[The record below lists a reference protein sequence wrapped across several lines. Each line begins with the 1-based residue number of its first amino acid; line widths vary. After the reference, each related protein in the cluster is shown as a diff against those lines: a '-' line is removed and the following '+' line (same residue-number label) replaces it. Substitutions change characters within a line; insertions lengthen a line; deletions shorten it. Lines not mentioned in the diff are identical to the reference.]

1 MAEQL
6 LVDTYSLTKDI
17 FDAEQRTDRG
27 EKRDFVLPKPMSAAE
42 VVTEYA
48 NKYTDGDV
56 DKLVDQLNGQSYRLT
71 EVINHAVENPY
82 SYSEY
87 DKLVKIRETTP
98 QAAPEAPVDYLDM
111 EVESVGEMGV
121 FWDDV
126 PVEEYDTV
134 AVSKVDDN
142 YQGLIKAA
150 EMTEGILSD
159 SATQEMLKWEDRQ
172 DIDTKWIQTN
182 TIENLNK
189 QGKFLGQDGFDDAY
203 NKEFK
208 KVTNTLML
216 KNVQGVHNATPRM
229 ALSEWADPSSAL
241 GSEVIA
247 AMSPQMK
254 FLGVGKANQL
264 LYVTESNA
272 RYFTDIIDAPK
283 MAGIGLLKYGPS
295 EFERGI
301 AERSMATTELYKA
314 GAATGI
320 PGLQYLG
327 GLTGLVLDIG
337 TPDLTVVGGIAV
349 KGAKMAVKTGT
360 KLNKA
365 VKGLQDVTKVAP
377 ESEIVAKRL
386 MEIGKTLEKAAETGD
401 RAAVKEASRQYAEL
415 RGEYPALRKQIDRG
429 VESYQAE
436 RVEQIKDA
444 VKSTDFEPDDVRAL
458 QAREALQSA
467 GELKL
472 KRVVSTTE
480 NVDDVI
486 GELARDIELRVGKRK
501 EEAQGPIF
509 AFDTADTPRFD
520 FQFNALDK
528 AEQAL
533 VKKGEYRTDTEKVRK
548 QFISI
553 IAAKMNEFKDAAGV
567 KTVSTDDPDIA
578 KVFRSLI
585 GTKNKRPINE
595 VKDDLLLVI
604 EKRAGIG
611 NHSDEALFKAET
623 NISKLISKYADEK
636 IDVFEEAAAARNLR
650 IQKAEAA
657 NIKKEK
663 TIKEARQL
671 QKDIDAELKVLRRN
685 QRLKVQAAKRIGDD
699 LTDAELRLSGAQ
711 EIASRSKAVKLAVQ
725 KINRLEKIKTQL
737 INKGARLIEASLLQK
752 MEDAKFIA
760 KYYKTDATRKA
771 VEKSVIEYNSIMA
784 KIDFGSVWRND
795 RRNIIDADAITSEIF
810 KDYIETLYTELEQH
824 RKRLTRLRGRI
835 KTDSS
840 RQALER
846 YKALTRQYNQATETV
861 KAYKQEVKLLK
872 AELAATNKQ
881 LRQINSFVGKLERQL
896 KKSLRKEAGL
906 KAKKAGKAP
915 KAVSSAISE
924 KELQA
929 AAKKV
934 KDKIEKF
941 GDISPQK
948 TPDGINH
955 ILGPAYDI
963 VGEPVVF
970 KTKPPKGVENTL
982 SKKYPDIMVQSVP
995 IEYKTA
1001 SGARLGIIS
1010 EKITPLDKLP
1020 LDELDKVLKNN
1031 FRPQAADAILR
1042 LAKRDIAEGLDGAL
1056 VGGELG
1062 EALRLRTASAEEI
1075 SNILFGPV
1083 GLRTGVSRRTAEDNA
1098 AAVELLKKL
1107 AGDPLF
1113 DRIADVTRKERMM
1126 PEDALKLKNIGVDA
1140 NGNIKLLDIDTTEV
1154 FETAGKF
1161 KAPASPFVDDIKNL
1175 PRLKTNKPFTKTV
1188 KAKKVKEVA
1197 PQIDIEGAVKRF
1209 DEQLIDSV
1217 VDAVDD
1223 LADYFYGRGKLFAA
1237 LEQVAAT
1244 RAAVNFNMKTTGEAL
1259 QLLASRI
1266 EAGKRISATMLL
1278 DTATTREI
1286 RNTASVQELIS
1297 RKPDLDPAAVPSALE
1312 LLATKYGVTAEA
1324 ISDGIL
1330 NNKPIA
1336 ATKPSGETVLIDANL
1351 VSKTYLS
1358 EGHAAFVSAR
1368 RQSPKYSLRE
1378 SFEGIDQESAS
1389 GAIDVMLKTEG
1400 TDASVFKRAAEFV
1413 KNSTLGGTVSPELL
1427 NLSPPM
1433 RKMIQRLSRS
1443 VSQTVGDVANLLEQG
1458 DPKAIVSY
1466 LAGQKGTFSN
1476 KRQIL
1481 SSGLPSVAS
1490 VYNQTIERVILKL
1503 SVKSSEDADAVRWL
1517 LSQDLNSNTGRLDI
1531 NLLKARE
1538 PEKYER
1544 AAKTLQQMFVTG
1556 AKSKAVDT
1564 AKTAKETAE
1573 AMTDFEKS
1581 LAAGEL
1587 QTIPMPRAITDLL
1600 EFVQPD
1606 YLNAEEVTTE
1616 TATFI
1621 HALYNAGNKNM
1632 SAEDAIKALI
1642 TGVKNAYTG
1651 GDSAVAVERGLTALH
1666 RALPIM
1672 AAHTKAYAVIH
1683 EIGDF
1688 SLALSKTDYE
1698 NWVNYTKGLPV
1709 PLEWRQTKLQELID
1723 LTGDSVMFRAVE
1735 VMGEDRYLPREAFT
1749 AMNRALKRAE
1759 DKGVISRAGADISS
1773 ESGFMDYLQSIVTK
1787 MMAVR
1792 VYGALMFRS
1801 RFGIDSLYEGVSA
1814 AMQIGGMTP
1823 SVLHGVRQFSQVPA
1837 MFPGALHI
1845 THFTGR
1851 LASWATKLFD
1861 PTGPLDGAPEIVKD
1875 FARVVAEK
1883 ATREDLQ
1890 SYLQSIGDAAAN
1902 KLAGFIGAGK
1912 WNLDVNKMLAGSD
1925 EIVEIQ
1931 GAQYTY
1937 RTLRDMLVE
1946 EGVPG
1951 GSLQA
1956 NYFANRLR
1964 KKLTGFGDEAESVLS
1979 VVDILKMPFDEA
1991 VDLHKM
1997 ITAFSESLGERER
2010 LSMFCAF
2017 VSSGYTPIEAAEMT
2031 RRALFDYQESLSKF
2045 DYHIAVR
2052 MLIPYWTFHKN
2063 NARLQFDSM
2072 FDPITAYRAGV
2083 VRKGPEAA
2091 MKLVQESVDD
2101 YYTDEL
2107 GIQTNLLSDE
2117 RQEALALYKKTLLG
2131 QLGQDRFTE
2140 EQTSFIRSMIVG
2152 IPAGYQDKGRVFGTG
2167 ADTIELNAI
2176 RDILGVTDAMQV
2188 NPYVAGYVKKYQQG
2202 RPVFFFP
2209 TDLNDPETDFRKQ
2222 IGASAVFNYLALP
2235 ESGQAAFAS
2244 HVLAMGGASTMLAL
2258 GVTEMAGVHD
2268 LASSEVFFKGATE
2281 SAETFF
2287 SPDFNPVMNLILKGI
2302 GAETQQGQASVRI
2315 SEASYNFLKQ
2325 AGSDSIYEVP
2335 AEMVGDKVLKPQRY
2349 YMSAYGAAMLNMIPV
2364 ISQAAKEVTDLGK
2377 ENIALTGDPVFDFSL
2392 NTMRLFGL
2400 QIERGDREAVMRQAQ
2415 PSDTIRTYRP
2425 QN

>member
-6 LVDTYSLTKDI
+6 PFDTQQLTKDI
-17 FDAEQRTDRG
+17 FNAEERTDRG
-27 EKRDFVLPKPMSAAE
+27 ESKDFFLPKPMSAAE

-48 NKYTDGDV
+48 NKYADGNV
-56 DKLVDQLNGQSYRLT
+56 DKFVEQLNGQSYRLT

-87 DKLVKIRETTP
+87 DKLVKIREATP

-142 YQGLIKAA
+142 YPGLIKAA

-182 TIENLNK
+182 TIENLKK

-264 LYVTESNA
+264 LYVTESYS
-272 RYFTDIIDAPK
+272 RYGTDIIDAPK
-283 MAGIGLLKYGPS
+283 MAAIGLLKYGPS

-401 RAAVKEASRQYAEL
+401 RAAVKDASRQYAEL

-578 KVFRSLI
+578 KVFRSII

-650 IQKAEAA
+650 MQKAEAA

-685 QRLKVQAAKRIGDD
+685 QRLKVQSAKRIGDD
-699 LTDAELRLSGAQ
+699 LTDTELRLSGAQ
-711 EIASRSKAVKLAVQ
+711 EIAGRSKAVRLAVQ

-846 YKALTRQYNQATETV
+846 YKALTRQYKQATETV
-861 KAYKQEVKLLK
+861 KAYKQEVRLLK

-896 KKSLRKEAGL
+896 KKSLRTEAT
-906 KAKKAGKAP
+906 
-915 KAVSSAISE
+915 
-924 KELQA
+924 
-929 AAKKV
+929 
-934 KDKIEKF
+934 F
-941 GDISPQK
+941 
-948 TPDGINH
+948 
-955 ILGPAYDI
+955 
-963 VGEPVVF
+963 
-970 KTKPPKGVENTL
+970 
-982 SKKYPDIMVQSVP
+982 
-995 IEYKTA
+995 
-1001 SGARLGIIS
+1001 
-1010 EKITPLDKLP
+1010 
-1020 LDELDKVLKNN
+1020 
-1031 FRPQAADAILR
+1031 
-1042 LAKRDIAEGLDGAL
+1042 
-1056 VGGELG
+1056 
-1062 EALRLRTASAEEI
+1062 
-1075 SNILFGPV
+1075 
-1083 GLRTGVSRRTAEDNA
+1083 
-1098 AAVELLKKL
+1098 
-1107 AGDPLF
+1107 
-1113 DRIADVTRKERMM
+1113 
-1126 PEDALKLKNIGVDA
+1126 
-1140 NGNIKLLDIDTTEV
+1140 
-1154 FETAGKF
+1154 
-1161 KAPASPFVDDIKNL
+1161 
-1175 PRLKTNKPFTKTV
+1175 

-1278 DTATTREI
+1278 DTARTREI

-1336 ATKPSGETVLIDANL
+1336 VTKPSGETVLIDANL

-1413 KNSTLGGTVSPELL
+1413 KDFTIGGTVSPELL

-1531 NLLKARE
+1531 NLLKERE
-1538 PEKYER
+1538 PEKYAR

-1573 AMTDFEKS
+1573 AMTDFERS
-1581 LAAGEL
+1581 LTAGEL

-1606 YLNAEEVTTE
+1606 YLNAQEVTTE

-1672 AAHTKAYAVIH
+1672 AAHTKAYSVIH

-1759 DKGVISRAGADISS
+1759 DKGVISRAGAEVSS
-1773 ESGFMDYLQSIVTK
+1773 VAGFKDYLQSIVTK

-1837 MFPGALHI
+1837 MFPGALQI

-1861 PTGPLDGAPEIVKD
+1861 PKGPLDGAPEIVKD

-1902 KLAGFIGAGK
+1902 KLSGFIGAGK

-1956 NYFANRLR
+1956 NYFATRLR
-1964 KKLTGFGDEAESVLS
+1964 KKLTGFGDEEASVLT

-2010 LSMFCAF
+2010 LSMFSAF

-2031 RRALFDYQESLSKF
+2031 RRALFDYQESLSEF
-2045 DYHIAVR
+2045 DYGFWR
-2052 MLIPYWTFHKN
+2052 KMLIPYWTFHKN

-2107 GIQTNLLSDE
+2107 GIQTNMLSDE

-2268 LASSEVFFKGATE
+2268 LASSEVFFKGAAE